1 MPILLLP
8 SSLIAT
14 VPFQMG
20 THAPAWVF
28 LLALHFLNGPPF
40 EPLGEASLRDLT
52 TMAVFLLRFALG
64 ARVCVIR
71 GLSGEVVFGS

>member
-1 MPILLLP
+1 MGLP
-8 SSLIAT
+8 SC
-14 VPFQMG
+14 
-20 THAPAWVF
+20 APV
-28 LLALHFLNGPPF
+28 LHGPPF